1 MSGGAAFLDY
11 DNDARRDLAIG
22 IVSDWGSN
30 LRGIVAELELD
41 RYFDFVLPSGAVG
54 VAKPNPAFFATIGEE
69 RESNPF
75 PAPCMQHAGSFN
87 LWDAGEV
94 AAWEQRE
101 RARTRAGVLSETI
114 STLPSASPAS

>member
-1 MSGGAAFLDY
+1 MYAFKTATPVPAVDFKPGAD
-11 DNDARRDLAIG
+11 D
-22 IVSDWGSN
+22 
-30 LRGIVAELELD
+30 E
-41 RYFDFVLPSGAVG
+41 
-54 VAKPNPAFFATIGEE
+54 K